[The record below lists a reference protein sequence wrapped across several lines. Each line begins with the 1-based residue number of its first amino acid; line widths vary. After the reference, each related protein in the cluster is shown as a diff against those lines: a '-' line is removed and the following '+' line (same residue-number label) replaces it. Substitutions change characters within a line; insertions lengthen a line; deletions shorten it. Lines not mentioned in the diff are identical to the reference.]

1 MSNTHTPR
9 PPRRLS
15 RASVKSLAVDTL
27 YDIAGSILFAVG
39 IYTFAK
45 SGEFAPGG
53 VSGLALIVNYVWPN
67 LPIGIV
73 TLVLNIPIVLLS
85 YRVVGKAFLFKSF
98 RTMLISTFFLDF
110 VFPKLPVYTGNPML
124 AAPFSGVFVGAGLAI
139 VYMRGS
145 STGGTDFLNLSI
157 KKLYPHFSIGQVTLV
172 TDCVVILLGGF
183 VFGNIDAVLYG
194 IVSTYATSM
203 IIDKIMYG
211 AGSGKLAI
219 IITQDGHETARRIG
233 NTIERGSTLVK
244 AIGTYSDTERHMLL
258 CVSAKSEIF
267 KVRNIAHE
275 VDPAAFVMVTEASEI
290 FGEGFTKPEAHF

>member
-1 MSNTHTPR
+1 MSLSPR
-9 PPRRLS
+9 PRFS
-15 RASVKSLAVDTL
+15 RAAAKTIALDTL

-45 SGEFAPGG
+45 SGAFAPGG
-53 VSGLALIVNYVWPN
+53 VSGLALIVNYLWPT
-67 LPIGIV
+67 LPIGTV

-85 YRVVGKAFLFKSF
+85 YKVVGKVFLLKSL
-98 RTMLISTFFLDF
+98 RTMLISTFFLDV
-110 VFPKLPVYTGNPML
+110 VFPQLPVYTGNPML
-124 AAPFSGVFVGAGLAI
+124 AAPFSGVFVGAGLAL

-157 KKLYPHFSIGQVTLV
+157 KKLHPHFSIGQVTLA
-172 TDCVVILLGGF
+172 TDFIVIVLGGI

-194 IVSTYATSM
+194 LVSTYVTSAV
-203 IIDKIMYG
+203 IDKIMYG

-244 AIGTYSDTERHMLL
+244 AIGTYSGTERHMLL

-267 KVRNIAHE
+267 KVRNIAHA
-275 VDPAAFVMVTEASEI
+275 VDPAAFIMITEASEI
-290 FGEGFTKPEAHF
+290 FGEGFSKPGLH